1 MRIAMPPER
10 GKFMAVAPGLHGMR
24 GRAKLSSPAQ
34 RTVAEIPSSFV
45 TPNRERFA
53 MLEILGVVAAGA
65 ATIGGY
71 VQSRGFTRKR
81 LRFVEAVRSPFAPV
95 IAAVGATLVAAPVVA
110 ILPLVGAGTAVLF
123 GAGVGAGVAAG
134 ARDSRRLPP
143 GD

>member
-1 MRIAMPPER
+1 
-10 GKFMAVAPGLHGMR
+10 
-24 GRAKLSSPAQ
+24 
-34 RTVAEIPSSFV
+34 
-45 TPNRERFA
+45 

-95 IAAVGATLVAAPVVA
+95 VAAVGATLVAVPVVA